1 MPSDMLNAA
10 PEPSDGFT
18 LIELMII
25 VVVLA
30 ILSAITIPNYSR
42 YVARS
47 QLGEATNAL
56 AHYHVRMEQYFRL
69 QRSYANGGQC
79 GVAPPANLV
88 NFTVTCGL
96 EGGGNAYMATAIG
109 IGETSGFAYTINQA
123 NVRATASVPAH
134 WGNLPVDAGSRWVTR

>member
-1 MPSDMLNAA
+1 MFNAA
-10 PEPSDGFT
+10 PEPSNGFT
-18 LIELMII
+18 LIEVMII

-30 ILSAITIPNYSR
+30 ILSAIAVPNYSR

-47 QLGEATNAL
+47 QLVEATNAL

-69 QRSYANGGQC
+69 HRSYANGAQC
-79 GVAPPANLV
+79 GVAPPANLA

-96 EGGGNAYMATAIG
+96 DAGGNAYMATATG

-134 WGNLPVDAGSRWVTR
+134 WGDLSADAGSRWVTR